1 MPDPMPTGALGATV
15 SLAHALPERWGRWLF
30 ERPFLRVPDLLWER
44 DGGEVLHVDEF
55 VEDEVIVVR
64 AELPGIDPE
73 RDLEVDVAD
82 DILRIS
88 AERAEDASLATRA
101 YLHRELARGS
111 ARRVLPMPSGTRA
124 DTVLATYRDGVLE
137 VPVPATATGTAGPAP
152 VNVARR

>member
-1 MPDPMPTGALGATV
+1 MPDTVPTGALGATI

-44 DGGEVLHVDEF
+44 DGGDVLHVDEY
-55 VEDEVIVVR
+55 VEDDVIVVR

-88 AERAEDASLATRA
+88 AERAEDASAGRA
-101 YLHRELARGS
+101 YLHRELPRGS
-111 ARRVLPMPSGTRA
+111 ARRVLPMPSGTKA
-124 DTVLATYRDGVLE
+124 DTVRATYRDGVLE
-137 VPVPATATGTAGPAP
+137 VRVPATATGTARPAP
-152 VNVARR
+152 VDVTRG